1 MPRNLGK
8 VLTEID
14 GHKTMNALNKDGYVT
29 LDVAGT
35 PLTLTKDDLLIETIQ
50 TEGYAVASEYDL
62 FVALDTTLTEE
73 LIEEGYVNELV
84 SKVQTMR
91 KDAGFE
97 VVDHINLQI
106 ANNDLIKTIVEK
118 NKKDIQRQLLADVLT
133 YDEILD
139 GSFEK
144 EWNLNGEDVTL
155 AVKKL

>member
-1 MPRNLGK
+1 MLSKLCRIK
-8 VLTEID
+8 EI
-14 GHKTMNALNKDGYVT
+14 TWIRFLYSY
-29 LDVAGT
+29 
-35 PLTLTKDDLLIETIQ
+35 PETI
-50 TEGYAVASEYDL
+50 
-62 FVALDTTLTEE
+62 TEE

-144 EWNLNGEDVTL
+144 EWNLNGEDVKL